1 MDKVT
6 LRTSLKKKSS
16 NFVYIFLLD
25 INFENLKIRL
35 HVLYVLNTHVK
46 FRSNRMLFTRSTN
59 LFFIHNFKPQKF
71 EI

>member
-46 FRSNRMLFTRSTN
+46 FRLNRMLFTRSIN